1 MKKLFAFSA
10 AFVLCVLLMV
20 GALAAEKTVY
30 LASAGD
36 DANNG
41 TSYSDAVKTIDRA
54 YALIGDDDGR
64 IIVCSYYNVGAN
76 ITLPKHGGKVT
87 FTASDG
93 KQYFPL
99 GKLAFSGALTLSGDT
114 AFDRVS
120 LSASGTS
127 FLCAGGNDLTLGSKV
142 VTVGDIV
149 LLGGYNVAATHTVA
163 DVSISDD
170 YTITVLGGTYAY
182 FRGGNRRTVGEA
194 PFGMIS
200 GNCTLNLGNCIFTA
214 KGTSQNGAAAAGMNE
229 QSGSVTVNINGAT
242 IAGNLYAVGRAG
254 TNATEQKPAI
264 TGAITINFNS
274 GMLYGTR
281 LDENQDNT
289 IAYSGKYTLN
299 LAGGSLPH
307 VESIA
312 GSDTAVLSVCDAL
325 KNGGGYVQ
333 STVTNPLFKGPDPW
347 VIHRDGYYYLTVV
360 RGVSIYCYRAAT
372 VDALAYVEPK
382 IIWTA
387 PKGDYVNDTNRH
399 YSAEIWSSELH
410 YIEASEFGAEYEGW
424 WLYFAADDG
433 NNVNHRIFAV
443 RALTDDP
450 LGAYGS
456 PVTREVNVPVK
467 MVVDNDATWAIG
479 QSLLRAN
486 GKTYLTWTSE
496 TGRGTAEHKQDFRIS
511 ALANPYTP
519 VGPCTVL
526 KQAEYDWESH
536 GYAYSAAKGIS
547 YPKVVEGATAVYG
560 ANGEVVITYSA
571 SGYWKPQYSLSTLT
585 LKAGGDPMRAEDWIK
600 ATAPIFKT
608 QNNWYGTGHA
618 SFTVDA
624 LGNRWM
630 VFHAYDTWE
639 CGDSNPR
646 YTLMQPWTMNGT
658 SLDMNGGPYAK
669 DVTFSFTS
677 RQFSVMHAI
686 SGFAK

>member
-1 MKKLFAFSA
+1 MKKLLAFS
-10 AFVLCVLLMV
+10 VMLLLSALLAV
-20 GALAAEKTVY
+20 GAFAAEKTVY
-30 LASAGD
+30 LASTGD
-36 DANNG
+36 DACSG
-41 TSYSDAVKTIDRA
+41 TGYADAVKTVERA
-54 YALIGDDDGR
+54 YALIGENDGR
-64 IIVCSYYNVGAN
+64 IIVCNYYNIGAN
-76 ITLPKHGGKVT
+76 VKLPAHGGTVV
-87 FTASDG
+87 FTAADG
-93 KQYFPL
+93 KNVFPL
-99 GKLAFSGALTLSGDT
+99 GKLAFSGALTLGGKT
-114 AFDRVS
+114 VFDRIS

-127 FLCAGGNDLTLGSKV
+127 FLCAGGNDLTLGTKV
-142 VTVGDIV
+142 ETVGDVV
-149 LLGGYNVAATHTVA
+149 LLGGYNVGAEDTVESA
-163 DVSISDD
+163 SISKDF
-170 YTITVLGGTYAY
+170 TVNVLGGTYAY

-200 GNCTLNLGNCIFTA
+200 GDCTFNLYNCTFTA
-214 KGTSQNGAAAAGMNE
+214 KGTATNTSAAAGMNE
-229 QSGSVTVNINGAT
+229 QSGDVTVNVYST
-242 IAGNLYAVGRAG
+242 TFAGNLFAVGRAG
-254 TNATEQKPAI
+254 TNATVQKPAI
-264 TGAITINFNS
+264 TGNITINFYS
-274 GMLYGTR
+274 GILYGTR

-289 IAYSGKYTLN
+289 IAFGGKYTLN
-299 LAGGSLPH
+299 LVGDSLPH

-312 GSDTAVLSVCDAL
+312 GSETATITVSDAL

-333 STVTNPLFKGPDPW
+333 STVKNPLFKGPDPW
-347 VIHRDGYYYLTVV
+347 VIHHDGYYYLTVV

-372 VDALAYVEPK
+372 VDALAYVEPV

-387 PKGDYVNDTNRH
+387 PKGDAVNDSNRH

-410 YIEASEFGAEYEGW
+410 YISAEEFGKEYEGW

-467 MVVDNDATWAIG
+467 MVVDNDETWAIG

-511 ALANPYTP
+511 LLKNPYTP
-519 VGPCTVL
+519 VGACTVL
-526 KQAEYDWESH
+526 KQAEFDWESH
-536 GYAYSAAKGIS
+536 GYAYNAQTGVS
-547 YPKVVEGATAVYG
+547 YPKVVEGATAIYG
-560 ANGEVVITYSA
+560 DDGEVVITYSA
-571 SGYWKPQYSLSTLT
+571 SGYWRPNYCLSTLT
-585 LKAGGDPMRAEDWIK
+585 LKAGGDPIKAEDWIRATEPVFK
-600 ATAPIFKT
+600 A
-608 QNNWYGTGHA
+608 QNKWYGSGHA

-630 VFHAYDTWE
+630 VFHAYDNWE

-658 SLDMNGGPYAK
+658 SVEMNGGPYAK
-669 DVTFSFTS
+669 DITFSFVS
-677 RQFSVMHAI
+677 RQFPVAHAI
-686 SGFAK
+686 QGFAK